1 MKYKDF
7 KPSEYDRHIKVEGR
21 EDWDVIPFAS
31 RNRDSRPLQTANF
44 EFIEAQLK
52 EVEDEGENWE
62 IMRFRHWACG
72 WFEIVVI
79 NPDCQEINKKAE
91 EIEELYRSH
100 VVLDEDRYMELL
112 HELEESE
119 EETE

>member
-21 EDWDVIPFAS
+21 EDWEVIPFAS
-31 RNRDSRPLQTANF
+31 RNRDSQPLQSSNF
-44 EFIEAQLK
+44 EFTEAALNG
-52 EVEDEGENWE
+52 VEEEGQNWE
-62 IMRFRHWACG
+62 IMRFGHWACG
-72 WFEIVVI
+72 WFEIMVF
-79 NPDCQEINKKAE
+79 NPECQAIKEKVE
-91 EIEELYRSH
+91 EIDQNYRDH

-119 EETE
+119 EME